1 MAFLQCFREAH
12 QEVFGML
19 EVMSMI
25 DFLILR
31 LRGALHE
38 FWMEDVSVVVRR
50 CVVAGRVSFFD
61 LCGFVTE
68 LIPIW
73 KSVREYVRFTGARH
87 LKSSTD
93 RVSLLFF
100 LLFLFPFS
108 FFFSIFVKI
117 RILFFHWSLE
127 LGLLLLLLSGIKS
140 VVDAGSGLVGILREY
155 ECVTSGSAQACFGTL

>member
-1 MAFLQCFREAH
+1 MQCFREAH

-19 EVMSMI
+19 EVTSMI

-73 KSVREYVRFTGARH
+73 KPVREYVRFTGARH

-93 RVSLLFF
+93 MVSLLFF

-108 FFFSIFVKI
+108 FFFLYF
-117 RILFFHWSLE
+117 
-127 LGLLLLLLSGIKS
+127 
-140 VVDAGSGLVGILREY
+140 
-155 ECVTSGSAQACFGTL
+155 CQN